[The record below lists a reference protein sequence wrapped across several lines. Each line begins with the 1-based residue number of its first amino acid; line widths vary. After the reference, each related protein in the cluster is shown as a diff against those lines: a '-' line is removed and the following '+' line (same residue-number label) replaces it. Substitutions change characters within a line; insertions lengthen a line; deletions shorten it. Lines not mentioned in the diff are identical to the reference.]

1 MSKIKVSF
9 FSLLIDIVGREE
21 ISLSI
26 NSEMTIKNILEKLRL
41 SFGKSF
47 EEKIFNSEGILNKY
61 IIIGLNGKDIRKFD
75 GLDTIIKDGDTIS
88 ILPAIAGG

>member
-1 MSKIKVSF
+1 MSF
-9 FSLLIDIVGREE
+9 FSLLIDIVGKEE
-21 ISLSI
+21 ISLSF
-26 NSEMTIKNILEKLRL
+26 SGEMTIKNILEKLRS

-47 EEKIFNSEGILNKY
+47 EEKIFNSKGVLNKY

-75 GLDTIIKDGDTIS
+75 GFDTIIKDRDTIS